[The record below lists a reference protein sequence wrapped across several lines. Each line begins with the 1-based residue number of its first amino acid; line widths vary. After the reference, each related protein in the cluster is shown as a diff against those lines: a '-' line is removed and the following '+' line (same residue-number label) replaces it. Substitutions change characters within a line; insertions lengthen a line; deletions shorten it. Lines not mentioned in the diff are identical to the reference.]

1 MCRVRPGVAAL
12 RFLVAIAI
20 ASISH
25 SMTALTSRDRL
36 QPALLDRLSDDAPHE
51 RTEPRERRVMS
62 TAELR
67 ASVLRDLS
75 NLLNAHALYG
85 CASLASHPRVAASVV
100 NYGLR
105 DVTGVARSRLDVVAL
120 AREIEWAIK
129 RFEPRV
135 VARTLRVRPLDDDEA
150 AGRPAVAFLVEGDL
164 WAQPYPERLYFK
176 TELDLECGQARIIEA
191 TESVQRE
198 DRR

>member
-1 MCRVRPGVAAL
+1 MAE
-12 RFLVAIAI
+12 
-20 ASISH
+20 
-25 SMTALTSRDRL
+25 LTSRDRL

-51 RTEPRERRVMS
+51 RVEPRERRAMS

-85 CASLASHPRVAASVV
+85 CGSLAAHPLAAASVL
-100 NYGLR
+100 NYGMR
-105 DVTGVARSRLDVVAL
+105 DLTGTARSGLDVAAL
-120 AREIEWAIK
+120 AREIERAIR

-135 VARTLRVRPLDDDEA
+135 IADTLRVKPLDADEA
-150 AGRPAVAFLVEGDL
+150 TGRSAVAFLVDGDL

-176 TELDLECGQARIIEA
+176 TELDLESGQARIIEGA
-191 TESVQRE
+191 DSPSPEHVR
-198 DRR
+198 

>member
-1 MCRVRPGVAAL
+1 MAE
-12 RFLVAIAI
+12 
-20 ASISH
+20 
-25 SMTALTSRDRL
+25 LTSRDRL

-51 RTEPRERRVMS
+51 RVEPRERRAMS

-85 CASLASHPRVAASVV
+85 CSSLAAHPLAAASVV
-100 NYGLR
+100 NYGMR
-105 DVTGVARSRLDVVAL
+105 DLTGTARSSLDLTAL
-120 AREIEWAIK
+120 AREIERAIR

-135 VARTLRVRPLDDDEA
+135 IADTLRVKPLDAGEA
-150 AGRPAVAFLVEGDL
+150 TGRTAVAFLVDGDL

-176 TELDLECGQARIIEA
+176 TELDLESGQARIIEGA
-191 TESVQRE
+191 DSTSPEHVR
-198 DRR
+198 

>member
-1 MCRVRPGVAAL
+1 
-12 RFLVAIAI
+12 
-20 ASISH
+20 
-25 SMTALTSRDRL
+25 MTELTSRDRL

-51 RTEPRERRVMS
+51 RVEPRERRAMS

-85 CASLASHPRVAASVV
+85 CASLDTHPHVAASVI

-105 DVTGVARSRLDVVAL
+105 DVTGAARSSLDLAAL
-120 AREIEWAIK
+120 AREIESAIK

-135 VARTLRVRPLDDDEA
+135 VAGTLRVKPIDTGEET
-150 AGRPAVAFLVEGDL
+150 GRTAVAFLVEGDL

-176 TELDLECGQARIIEA
+176 TELDLESGQARIIEGA
-191 TESVQRE
+191 QAAAAQDSR
-198 DRR
+198 

>member
-1 MCRVRPGVAAL
+1 
-12 RFLVAIAI
+12 
-20 ASISH
+20 
-25 SMTALTSRDRL
+25 MTELTSRDRL

-51 RTEPRERRVMS
+51 RAEPRDRRVMS
-62 TAELR
+62 TAQLR

-85 CASLASHPRVAASVV
+85 CASLASHPLAAASVV

-105 DVTGVARSRLDVVAL
+105 DVTGLARSSLDLAAL
-120 AREIEWAIK
+120 AREIECAIT

-135 VARTLRVRPLDDDEA
+135 VAGTLRVKPIDA
-150 AGRPAVAFLVEGDL
+150 NQAGGRAAVAFLVEGDL
-164 WAQPYPERLYFK
+164 WAQPYPERLYFR

-191 TESVQRE
+191 ADSTSGEGRQ
-198 DRR
+198 

>member
-1 MCRVRPGVAAL
+1 
-12 RFLVAIAI
+12 
-20 ASISH
+20 
-25 SMTALTSRDRL
+25 MTELTSRDRL

-51 RTEPRERRVMS
+51 RAEPRERRVMS

-85 CASLASHPRVAASVV
+85 CALLERHPLVAQSVV

-105 DVTGVARSRLDVVAL
+105 DITGKARSSLDLAAL
-120 AREIEWAIK
+120 AREIESAIQ

-135 VARTLRVRPLDDDEA
+135 VAGTLSVKALDADAA
-150 AGRPAVAFLVEGDL
+150 AGRTAVAFLVEGDL

-176 TELDLECGQARIIEA
+176 TELDLESGQARI
-191 TESVQRE
+191 TEGPGRAAAE
-198 DRR
+198 DIR

>member
-1 MCRVRPGVAAL
+1 MAE
-12 RFLVAIAI
+12 
-20 ASISH
+20 
-25 SMTALTSRDRL
+25 LTSRDRL

-51 RTEPRERRVMS
+51 RVEPRERRAMS

-85 CASLASHPRVAASVV
+85 CTFLAAYPHAAASVL
-100 NYGLR
+100 NYGMR
-105 DVTGVARSRLDVVAL
+105 DVTGTARSSLNLAVL
-120 AREIEWAIK
+120 AREIECAIR

-135 VARTLRVRPLDDDEA
+135 IAGTLRVRPLDTDEA
-150 AGRPAVAFLVEGDL
+150 AGRTAVAFLVEGDL

-176 TELDLECGQARIIEA
+176 TELDLESGQARIIEGA
-191 TESVQRE
+191 NSASAEPCR
-198 DRR
+198 